1 MRTFRA
7 GLLLCL
13 LPAVWAADVRLGIVG
28 TDTSH
33 APEFTRML
41 NDSAAKDH
49 VPGAR
54 VVAAFKGGSPD
65 IPESW
70 NRVDGYAKELH
81 EKWNVEFV
89 DHIGDLCSK
98 VDGILIES
106 VDGRAHLPEVKE
118 AVKCG
123 KPMFIDKP
131 LASTLADAR
140 EIAKITADANVHWFS
155 SSSLRYTDIQKLRV
169 PDMTGAFVWGPGP
182 LEEHHQLDL
191 SWYAIHPVEMLY
203 TLMGTGCERVTRM
216 YTPDADVIT
225 GVWKDGRSGTVR
237 AQRPYGAYGAVVFA
251 KKNRVESMT
260 DLKFSYAPL
269 IQEIVEFM
277 NTRKP
282 PVPNAETLEIFS
294 FLDAAQR
301 SREAGG
307 APETLR

>member
-1 MRTFRA
+1 MRTLRA
-7 GLLLCL
+7 GFIVCL
-13 LPAVWAADVRLGIVG
+13 LPSVWAADVRLGIVG

-33 APEFTRML
+33 ATEFTRMF
-41 NDSAAKDH
+41 NDPAAKDH
-49 VPGAR
+49 VAGAR
-54 VVAAFKGGSPD
+54 VVASFKGGSPD

-70 NRVDGYAKELH
+70 NRVDGYAKELR
-81 EKWNVEFV
+81 EKWSVEFV
-89 DHIGDLCSK
+89 DRIGGLCSE

-140 EIAKITADANVHWFS
+140 EIAKIVSQANVPWFS

-203 TLMGTGCERVTRM
+203 TLMGMGCQRVART
-216 YTPDADVIT
+216 YTPDADVVT

-237 AQRPYGAYGAVVFA
+237 AERPYGKYGAVVFA
-251 KKNRVESMT
+251 KNSRVEAMP

-269 IQEIVEFM
+269 LEHIVEFM
-277 NTRKP
+277 NTKKP

-307 APETLR
+307 APESLR